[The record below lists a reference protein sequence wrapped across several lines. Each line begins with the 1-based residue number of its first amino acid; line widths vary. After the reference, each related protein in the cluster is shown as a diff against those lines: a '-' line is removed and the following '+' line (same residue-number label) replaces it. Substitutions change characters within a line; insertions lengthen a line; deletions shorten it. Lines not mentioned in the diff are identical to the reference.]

1 MGLWRT
7 TVFADVPP
15 RLFRIFSVR
24 AERANMPRLVRAAK
38 LDTPSA
44 RARLA
49 KRAEPYWA
57 TITLGH
63 AIGYRRGKNGGTW
76 IARLYRPGETPPVR
90 YRSLAAA
97 DDAMAADGDAV
108 LSFAQAQERA
118 RAWFASLADERH
130 AKAAPKPLTVREAM
144 TAYMDWYKTE
154 SDSASGIAA
163 TQRVVDLHILP
174 ALGDV
179 PVKDLTTDRIEEW
192 RRGLSAA
199 PARLRSRKGATKPNY
214 RAAPQDREHKRRRK
228 ATANRILTVLK
239 AALNRAYNTGKVPSD
254 DAWRKVKPHRK
265 VDAARVRYLSKAE
278 CQRLVNAAAA
288 DLRAMIRAALLTG
301 CRYGELAALRVAD
314 FNADAGTVTVRHSK
328 AGKPRHVPLDDDGKA
343 FFAAATAGRK
353 GSETLFLRAN
363 GRPWGPVHQVRPM
376 AETCKRAKIDPPAN
390 FHVLRHTYA
399 SHLAM
404 NGVPMA
410 VIAAIL
416 GHADTR
422 MTEKHYA
429 HLSPDHVALTLRANA
444 PKLGIVEPT
453 NVVPLATKAEAGLGW
468 G

>member
-1 MGLWRT
+1 
-7 TVFADVPP
+7 
-15 RLFRIFSVR
+15 
-24 AERANMPRLVRAAK
+24 MPRIVRVAK

-57 TITLGH
+57 AMTPGH

-76 IARLYRPGETPPVR
+76 IARLYRPTEAPPMR
-90 YRSLAAA
+90 YLSLAAA
-97 DDAMAADGDAV
+97 DDTMAADGDAV
-108 LSFAQAQERA
+108 LSFAQAQAKA
-118 RAWFASLADERH
+118 RGWFAELA
-130 AKAAPKPLTVREAM
+130 AKREAEATPEPLTVRSAM
-144 TAYMDWYKTE
+144 AAYLDWYKAE
-154 SDSASGIAA
+154 SDSSGGIAA

-174 ALGDV
+174 ALGDALV
-179 PVKDLTTDRIEEW
+179 AGLTTDRIEEW

-199 PARLRSRKGATKPNY
+199 PARLRSRRGAEKPNV
-214 RAAPQDREHKRRRK
+214 RPTAADREGKRRRK

-254 DAWRKVKPHRK
+254 AAWRKVKPHRK
-265 VDAARVRYLSKAE
+265 VDAAKVRYLTKAE
-278 CQRLVNAAAA
+278 CQRLVNTAGA
-288 DLRAMIRAALLTG
+288 DLRAMIRASLLTG

-314 FNADAGTVTVRHSK
+314 FNADANTVTIRHSK
-328 AGKPRHVPLDDDGKA
+328 AGKARHVPLDDDGSA
-343 FFAAATAGRK
+343 FFATVTAGRK

-363 GRPWGPVHQVRPM
+363 GKPWGPVHQVRPM
-376 AETCKRAKIDPPAN
+376 TDACQRAKIDPPAS
-390 FHVLRHTYA
+390 FHVMRHTYA

-404 NGVPMA
+404 LGVPMA

-416 GHADTR
+416 GHGDTR

-444 PKLGIVEPT
+444 PKLGIVEAS
-453 NVVPLATKAEAGLGW
+453 NVKAMGAKS
-468 G
+468 